1 MNKRTFITTILFG
14 AATLGA
20 SAAGLLHDLSYKVRL
35 GYNLGGTAPVG
46 MPATI
51 RGLDKFTPK
60 MTFTIGMDAFRELNG
75 PWGVM
80 VGFHLEKKGLETD
93 AKVKNYSME
102 MKKDGE
108 PLKGV
113 FTGNVVTDVSLSM
126 LTVPVQATC
135 DVSRN
140 VRLKFGPYLSYI
152 SSADFKGHA
161 YDGYL
166 REDNP
171 IGQKVE
177 LGHDVGERGDYDFS
191 EDLRKW
197 QLGLDVGADWY
208 FSNRFGAYAGLTWGL
223 TGIFKSSFNTIEQTL
238 FPIFGTIGIT
248 YNLK

>member
-1 MNKRTFITTILFG
+1 M
-14 AATLGA
+14 
-20 SAAGLLHDLSYKVRL
+20 
-35 GYNLGGTAPVG
+35 
-46 MPATI
+46 
-51 RGLDKFTPK
+51 
-60 MTFTIGMDAFRELNG
+60 
-75 PWGVM
+75 
-80 VGFHLEKKGLETD
+80 ETD

-191 EDLRKW
+191 EEPAQVAAW
-197 QLGLDVGADWY
+197 
-208 FSNRFGAYAGLTWGL
+208 T
-223 TGIFKSSFNTIEQTL
+223 
-238 FPIFGTIGIT
+238 
-248 YNLK
+248 